1 MLVQDLISVNEH
13 TPQNFSVSLVLQSNS
28 LVLAA
33 NNNCFEKKKFHSRS
47 LNKKPSIYA
56 VVITTEK
63 L

>member
-13 TPQNFSVSLVLQSNS
+13 TPQNFSVSLVLQSKS

-33 NNNCFEKKKFHSRS
+33 NNNCFEKKS
-47 LNKKPSIYA
+47 SILEVSIRNQA
-56 VVITTEK
+56 FMQ